1 MYTSLKQK
9 VSHKGETMSKQPRDD
24 GNDPIPVLGLRQGGG
39 HQVPFTDTANTS
51 PQISA
56 SVRVITL
63 HSNVDCFI
71 ETGDSTVT
79 ANTTQGH
86 FLPASIPFDI
96 SLGADNEAT
105 KNARFVSVV
114 STSAEGIL
122 HISERE

>member
-1 MYTSLKQK
+1 
-9 VSHKGETMSKQPRDD
+9 MSKQPRDD

-39 HQVPFTDTANTS
+39 HQVPFTATANTS
-51 PQISA
+51 PEIAQH
-56 SVRVITL
+56 VRVVTL
-63 HSNVDCFI
+63 HSNVDCFV
-71 ETGDSTVT
+71 ETGSASVT

-96 SLGADNEAT
+96 SLGADNEAA
-105 KNARFVSVV
+105 KNHRFVSVV